1 MKFIN
6 KFNDW
11 ISHIEDW
18 ILVTM
23 VLFMVLLAFL
33 QVILRNFF
41 DFGIIWG
48 DILLR
53 HLVLW
58 VGFIGASLATKN
70 NKHINIDV
78 FLRLHKG
85 LSEKIINL
93 IINLVASF
101 VAAYL
106 AIAAWRFVMDEK
118 EFATII
124 FNEIPAW
131 PFQTIIPFGFALM
144 SIRFIISGI
153 NTLIEREES
162 S

>member
-1 MKFIN
+1 MQFIN
-6 KFNDW
+6 KINNW

-18 ILVTM
+18 ILVTV

-41 DFGIIWG
+41 DQGIIWG

-58 VGFIGASLATKN
+58 IGFIGASLATKN
-70 NKHINIDV
+70 DKHINIDV
-78 FLRLHKG
+78 FQRLHKG
-85 LSEKIINL
+85 LSKRIISL
-93 IINLVASF
+93 IVNLVASF

-106 AIAAWRFVMDEK
+106 TVAAWRFVMDEK
-118 EFATII
+118 EFVTII
-124 FNEIPAW
+124 FNDIPAW
-131 PFQTIIPFGFALM
+131 PFQIIIPIGFALM

-153 NTLIEREES
+153 NTFMEQKEN
-162 S
+162 